1 MDPLS
6 DVLSFL
12 RLTSYRVGGFTAGG
26 DWSLGFDAQANIKQT
41 VRKVDLSGF
50 LRGAGHVR
58 ITHGSHRRIRT

>member
-26 DWSLGFDAQANIKQT
+26 DWSLGFDAQANIKCYA
-41 VRKVDLSGF
+41 VI
-50 LRGAGHVR
+50 AG
-58 ITHGSHRRIRT
+58 